1 MTNDRNDN
9 PGQGQWSQ
17 DRRFNEEE
25 SAENDRRGIDN
36 PELNSD
42 QDSSFDKDR
51 NFDTENE
58 DEDQNDD
65 FLTNGLD
72 DDDDDDDLTD
82 DEDEDEDDSLTDDE
96 DYDDDPQQTKQNQ
109 QRTGSDTNSDYDR
122 P

>member
-72 DDDDDDDLTD
+72 DDD
-82 DEDEDEDDSLTDDE
+82 
-96 DYDDDPQQTKQNQ
+96 PQQTKQNQ